1 MVGVVL
7 FMFLH
12 CVGERLHYLI
22 SSSHSTHFFWLYFTL
37 GIPKTSSMFQAKDIH
52 FIYYSA
58 ELWLVLVVAAPVLVE
73 WKFKLDSSRALEAVH
88 FFKVIVV

>member
-1 MVGVVL
+1 
-7 FMFLH
+7 
-12 CVGERLHYLI
+12 
-22 SSSHSTHFFWLYFTL
+22 
-37 GIPKTSSMFQAKDIH
+37 MFQAKDIH

-58 ELWLVLVVAAPVLVE
+58 ELWLVLVVAAPALVE